1 MGWFSKNW
9 NPRGK
14 HCYVT
19 GGSSGL
25 GLAVAIELVK
35 RGAHVSIVARTE
47 KTLQDALKT
56 LETHRVSPDQKLA
69 YYSYSLTTAAG
80 AKEALE
86 AASAPFNGRV
96 PDAAFLV
103 AGASAPKFFVEM
115 DEADLRKGMDDGYWI
130 QAFTAFELVK
140 MTARQQFRGG
150 KIVFV
155 GSTLSFMSFVGWASY
170 SPPKHALRGL
180 ADTLRNECLL
190 YGTDVHMFFA
200 STMKTPG
207 YETEM
212 KTKPK
217 ITAAIEGEDGVLV
230 EDSAKKMLSGISA
243 GHSHIAYDL
252 VTNLF
257 RTTTRGSTPGH
268 NNILTEV
275 GLTLIGL
282 FGIPVWRWIADRQ
295 VQGHAAEHTEYLKS
309 QGIINSS

>member
-9 NPRGK
+9 DPKGK

-35 RGAHVSIVARTE
+35 RGANVSIVARTE

-56 LETHRVSPDQKLA
+56 LETHRVSPEQKLA
-69 YYSYSLTTAAG
+69 YYSHSLNTVTG

-86 AASAPFNGRV
+86 AACAPFNGQV

-130 QAFTAFELVK
+130 QAFTAFQLVK
-140 MTARQQFRGG
+140 MTASQQFRGG

-155 GSTLSFMSFVGWASY
+155 GSTLSYMSFVGWGSY
-170 SPPKHALRGL
+170 SPAKHALRGL

-200 STMKTPG
+200 GTMKTPG

-217 ITAAIEGEDGVLV
+217 ITVDIEGDDGYSV
-230 EDSAKKMLSGISA
+230 EGSAKKMLSGVSA
-243 GHSHIAYDL
+243 GQAHIAYDL
-252 VTNLF
+252 VTSIF
-257 RTTTRGSTPGH
+257 RATTRGSTPGH
-268 NNILTEV
+268 NNILTEI

-282 FGIPVWRWIADRQ
+282 FGLPVFRWIADRQ
-295 VQGHAAEHTEYLKS
+295 VRAHAAEHTEYLKS
-309 QGIINSS
+309 KGIIKSS